1 MLLDAFS
8 TLGPLG
14 SPKGRNI
21 RSLLAHPAAL
31 LHPDAAILLT
41 LPAMYLDAYFR
52 SQPVAS

>member
-31 LHPDAAILLT
+31 LHPDAAVLLT